1 MKHLMS
7 SKLLIAFVMVLC
19 WNSVKAS
26 DFITVDGFKYYVDTT
41 KGEATILAND
51 YEGDIVIPSVVVFE
65 DKDYAVTTIGKNA
78 FKNCNIQSVI
88 LGKNISTLEEGS
100 FMGAS
105 LRKVSFPS
113 QLINIG
119 KGCFKGCQSLLE
131 VTMGDGITTIPA
143 SCFEECVNLN
153 KINLPPS
160 ITEIGYQAFMECR
173 NLNEIIL
180 PNSVVKVGEG
190 CFFNCSK
197 IQKLSI
203 SSSLMEIP
211 GGFVNGCSS
220 LSEISIPNSVVKIG
234 GCAFANTP
242 IKKIDIPQSVS
253 LMANQVFA
261 NCNKLVE
268 ILCHAVIPP
277 AVYDT
282 GYSIPIFDSFENIN
296 SCVLF
301 VPKES
306 VDSYKNDK
314 QWRNFLVVKSLD
326 GGTEE
331 QKSCSIPSISYI
343 FGTLSFES
351 STPGAEYHYTIN
363 DSDVATDK
371 YNTDG
376 KVQLNGKLDISVYA
390 IADGYKASDKATAT
404 LYWLNAEGGDD
415 TNNIN
420 LVKTR
425 GVMVTTDSDITI
437 SGLNDGEVITFFSV
451 NGVNLGSAKAV
462 QGVLHFAKPN
472 ESIVIAKIKGNDLK
486 IAIK

>member
-261 NCNKLVE
+261 NCK
-268 ILCHAVIPP
+268 
-277 AVYDT
+277 
-282 GYSIPIFDSFENIN
+282 
-296 SCVLF
+296 
-301 VPKES
+301 
-306 VDSYKNDK
+306 
-314 QWRNFLVVKSLD
+314 
-326 GGTEE
+326 
-331 QKSCSIPSISYI
+331 
-343 FGTLSFES
+343 
-351 STPGAEYHYTIN
+351 
-363 DSDVATDK
+363 
-371 YNTDG
+371 
-376 KVQLNGKLDISVYA
+376 
-390 IADGYKASDKATAT
+390 
-404 LYWLNAEGGDD
+404 
-415 TNNIN
+415 
-420 LVKTR
+420 
-425 GVMVTTDSDITI
+425 
-437 SGLNDGEVITFFSV
+437 
-451 NGVNLGSAKAV
+451 
-462 QGVLHFAKPN
+462 
-472 ESIVIAKIKGNDLK
+472 
-486 IAIK
+486 